1 MGSIYI
7 SNSRGDSFAH
17 SLSNSVRMSDGVC
30 DFDKIHSLNGVFMA
44 NVYDTKK
51 VEQMKNKNNNNN
63 NNNNRRKSRE
73 SSPQDLDNYK

>member
-17 SLSNSVRMSDGVC
+17 SLSNAVRMSDGVC
-30 DFDKIHSLNGVFMA
+30 DFDKVHSLNGVFIA
-44 NVYDTKK
+44 NVYDSKK
-51 VEQMKNKNNNNN
+51 VEQMKNNN

-73 SSPQDLDNYK
+73 SSPQDLDSYK